1 MKAKVFAAGVL
12 LATGWAMEN
21 EIRRIEEVTSLSV
34 KAAASGRGVRIEGT
48 ITRYVPELN
57 QVVVQQGEGKAAS
70 GIWVGGVRPEG
81 IRLGDRVKV
90 EGETGAGTY
99 GNILNARVIERLAA
113 GGLPKPVMVKRRAE
127 LMDSDRLDNVL
138 VAVEGIVRAVRP
150 FLVSER
156 RPEKL
161 YRIWVELPDG
171 LVTATVPAGADG
183 EMARRR
189 AAGWIE
195 DRVRLQ
201 SVAMMSRMPR
211 NQRHEVDMVV
221 ESAEEV
227 EVLEEQGLDWDHL
240 PDYEAAKLFRFQGG
254 RPMNGM
260 FRTAGT
266 IRATSVAGEYELL
279 ARSNRIRMR
288 LRTPEEVQSGKRY
301 EVVARASWSEQGLLG
316 LDVVGVREVGPGDSL
331 EVTSARLEH
340 LMMGT
345 HDGALVKIRGIL
357 ADRWTLPQSCV
368 LTLGGLVDG
377 QTVHFEARL
386 PLTAGRACPE
396 IALGSELEL
405 TGGVRNTWGSNSYA
419 AVSTNVSLAGESD
432 IRVIADPPWWERVA
446 VGRFLLAG
454 AVLAVAG
461 LLWIAALRYQ
471 VSVQTRRLR
480 AQQRALQTA
489 KEAAEQANRSKSEFL
504 ANMSHEIRTPMN
516 GVIGIGKLLQDTKMT
531 TEQAEYV
538 AIIQSSA
545 HSLLGIINEILD
557 FSKIEAGKLELEEAA
572 FGLAEELRPLL
583 RMMENRAREAG
594 VVMEWRFAPET
605 PERVV
610 GDVGRLKQVLTNL
623 IGNAIKFSPG
633 GEVQV
638 NIGAEAASEERVVVR
653 FAVRDTGI
661 GIAAEKQ
668 ASVFEAFTQADGS
681 TARRFG
687 GTGLGLTISQRLVKL
702 MGGELRVESE
712 LGRGSHFWFAIPLG
726 RAGKE
731 GEGEMETPAVAVR
744 PLKLLLADD
753 NRVNQTVGRR
763 LLEKMGHRVE
773 VAGNGR
779 EALRALMVADFDA
792 VLMDI
797 QMPEMDGLEA
807 TRAIRERERLTGAH
821 LPVLAM
827 TAHALE
833 EDRRRCLAA
842 GMDGYIAKPID
853 PGELMNLLKVHC
865 DAG

>member
-1 MKAKVFAAGVL
+1 MFAAGVL
-12 LATGWAMEN
+12 LATGWAIEN

-34 KAAASGRGVRIEGT
+34 NEAAAGRSVGIEGT

-90 EGETGAGTY
+90 KGETGAGTY

-113 GGLPKPVMVKRRAE
+113 GSLPKPVMVRRRAE

-138 VAVEGIVRAVRP
+138 VAVEGKVRAVRP

-171 LVTATVPAGADG
+171 LVTATVPANGPAG
-183 EMARRR
+183 EVASRR

-195 DRVRLQ
+195 DRVRLRG
-201 SVAMMSRMPR
+201 VAMMSRMPR
-211 NQRHEVDMVV
+211 NQRHDVDVVV

-227 EVLEEQGLDWDHL
+227 EVLDEQGLDWERL
-240 PDYEAAKLFRFQGG
+240 PNYEAAQLFRFQGG
-254 RPMNGM
+254 RPMNGI
-260 FRTAGT
+260 FRTSGT
-266 IRATSVAGEYELL
+266 IRATSVAEEYELL
-279 ARSNRIRMR
+279 AGSNRIRMR
-288 LRTPEEVQSGKRY
+288 LQTPEEVQSGKRY

-340 LMMGT
+340 LMLGT
-345 HDGALVKIRGIL
+345 HDGALVKIKGIL

-377 QTVHFEARL
+377 RTVHFEARL
-386 PLTAGRACPE
+386 PLVAGRACPE

-405 TGGVRNTWGSNSYA
+405 TGGVRNNWGSNSYA
-419 AVSTNVSLAGESD
+419 AVSTSVSLAGESD
-432 IRVIADPPWWERVA
+432 IRLIAEPPWWERVA

-480 AQQRALQTA
+480 AQQQALQTA

-572 FGLAEELRPLL
+572 FGLDEELRPLL

-610 GDVGRLKQVLTNL
+610 GDLGRLKQVLTNL

-638 NIGAEAASEERVVVR
+638 DIGAEAASEEKVVVR

-668 ASVFEAFTQADGS
+668 ASIFEAFTQADGS

-687 GTGLGLTISQRLVKL
+687 GTGLGLTISQRLVNL

-731 GEGEMETPAVAVR
+731 GEGEMETPEVAVR

-753 NRVNQTVGRR
+753 NRVNQTVGKR

-779 EALRALMVADFDA
+779 EALRALLVAEFDA

-807 TRAIRERERLTGAH
+807 TRAIRERERLTGVH
-821 LPVLAM
+821 VPVLAM
-827 TAHALE
+827 TAHAME

-853 PGELMNLLKVHC
+853 SGELMNLLKAHC